1 MKKTE
6 DENFLSRWARLKK
19 TEAKPEDN
27 DAEDQSVD
35 KTNTADNADSTSPI
49 DKQSQG
55 ATTAGSA
62 TPAEEGSPTADQAP
76 HSADQSAAANSQAS
90 DQASSDEPNTS
101 ETATPPPLT
110 DADMPPIESLDENS
124 DFTGF
129 MSSGVSAELRKLA
142 LRKMFKASV
151 FNVRDGLDDYD
162 DDYTSFVPRGD
173 LITSDMKHM
182 AGVEAR
188 RALEKTLSNEG
199 NNMTPAT
206 ARDTAMQTLQDF
218 NSAPTSQVEYYSQ
231 GRVLII
237 GGQQALQIATQLP
250 DSLHPTILLTE
261 AVDIAAGKSIATLQ
275 QGRDISLKG
284 WLGQFSLSLSDPQTP
299 DAAPEVLSAD
309 VILDLSEA
317 PLLTVE
323 VPPPGYFSTAKTE
336 LAEALEDISGLEGR
350 FAKPKFFE
358 YNADICAHSRSGLDG
373 CTLCIDA
380 CPTEAI
386 ISIGE
391 RIKVEPQLCQGGGTC
406 ATVCPTGAI
415 RYNYPSPAHYVD
427 QLRRLLKSYRDAG
440 GEQPVI
446 LFHANDTAVD
456 INTLPENILPIALEE
471 LASAG
476 ADLWSVA
483 LSFGASQILLLDDAI
498 TPKVSRQALRH
509 QLSILNTQIAG
520 LGYPDSAVRLIPV
533 ASDSQPHDFQEL
545 LDGGESMP
553 YFPPATQGGLNNKR
567 QQWILALDHLYKYA
581 PQPED
586 EIPLPSGAPFGRLK
600 VDKDS
605 CTLCMACATVC
616 PAQAL
621 SGGSD
626 SPVLKL
632 HTANCV
638 QCGLCET
645 GCPENAITLE
655 PLYISNR
662 EKRNRPVL
670 LNEEKPFHCIS
681 CRKPFASQS
690 MILTMLGKLQ
700 GHAMFQTE
708 RAKNRLKMCEDC
720 RVIDVVQDD
729 EAMGQPG
736 ITDPSTA
743 TNRH

>member
-1 MKKTE
+1 MKNTS
-6 DENFLSRWARLKK
+6 DENFLSRWARLKNTGTQPEDTDADAQPADQ
-19 TEAKPEDN
+19 TEAAAP
-27 DAEDQSVD
+27 
-35 KTNTADNADSTSPI
+35 ADETSPP
-49 DKQSQG
+49 DAKGQG
-55 ATTAGSA
+55 TSASGIA
-62 TPAEEGSPTADQAP
+62 TPAGPADKTKQT
-76 HSADQSAAANSQAS
+76 SSDQRGAAHSQAS
-90 DQASSDEPNTS
+90 DQVSADAPSAS

-110 DADMPPIESLDENS
+110 DADMPPLDSLDENS

-151 FNVRDGLDDYD
+151 FNERDGLDDYD
-162 DDYTSFVPRGD
+162 DDYTSFVPRGN
-173 LITSDMKHM
+173 LVTSDMKHM

-199 NNMTPAT
+199 NTMTPAT

-261 AVDIAAGKSIATLQ
+261 AVDIAAGKSIVTLQ
-275 QGRDISLKG
+275 QGRDITLKG
-284 WLGQFSLSLSDPQTP
+284 WLGQFSVTLNDPNT
-299 DAAPEVLSAD
+299 DAAPEVLSTD
-309 VILDLSEA
+309 VVLDLSEA

-336 LAEALEDISGLEGR
+336 LTEALEDISGLEGR

-440 GEQPVI
+440 GQQPVI
-446 LFHANDTAVD
+446 LFHARDTEVE
-456 INTLPENILPIALEE
+456 INSLPETILPIALEE

-509 QLSILNTQIAG
+509 QLSILNTQLAG
-520 LGYPDSAVRLIPV
+520 LRYPDGAVRLIPA
-533 ASDSQPHDFQEL
+533 ASDAQPHDFQEL
-545 LDGGESMP
+545 LDNGESMP

-567 QQWILALDHLYKYA
+567 QQWMLALDHLYKYA

-600 VDKDS
+600 VDQDS
-605 CTLCMACATVC
+605 CTLCMACATIC

-655 PLYISNR
+655 PVYVSNR

-670 LNEEKPFHCIS
+670 LSEEKPFHCIT
-681 CRKPFASQS
+681 CGKPFASQS

-720 RVIDVVQDD
+720 RVIDVVQD
-729 EAMGQPG
+729 EHAMGQPG
-736 ITDPSTA
+736 LVDPSSA
-743 TNRH
+743 TKRH